1 MAVAL
6 SKSKEE
12 IQQLPLVELVW
23 EILKTTKEPMYFR
36 DIMAEIQQL
45 RGLTQDEVNDVIAR
59 LYTEINIDGRFLC
72 IGQNVWGL
80 NRWYPVDKV
89 AERSLGGKK
98 FVRRSGDAFSD
109 DDEDDDEDEDFDD
122 ISIEDEES
130 DPLYTAS
137 PDDDADDAD
146 DDGLVEEL
154 DESDDGELEAEDDE
168 EFSEDEPL
176 ADEDD
181 EDEDED

>member
-1 MAVAL
+1 MAVTL

-12 IQQLPLVELVW
+12 IQQLPLVELAW

-36 DIMAEIQQL
+36 DIMAEIKQM
-45 RGLTQDEVNDVIAR
+45 RGLTQDEVDDVIAR

-98 FVRRSGDAFSD
+98 FVRRSSGDAFSD

-122 ISIEDEES
+122 ISVEDEDA
-130 DPLYTAS
+130 DPLYTNNS
-137 PDDDADDAD
+137 NDDADEAE

-154 DESDDGELEAEDDE
+154 DESEEEEIDTND
-168 EFSEDEPL
+168 EFSDEEPL
-176 ADEDD
+176 AEDDD